1 MSTTSFLIRDGLA
14 SDVEACQNIDHR
26 YQTDFVWQM
35 TLNEQVG
42 SWNVTFRKDRLPRTI
57 ETEYLHN
64 PEHLKLVLGDEHCF
78 LVAVSRDSNEVL
90 GYLTMWHDRMHDLG
104 QIQNIVVDFPLQ
116 RHRIGSRLYAVA
128 RKWAEEHKLSRLMAE
143 VRTQNYPGIAFCQQ
157 MGMHFCGF
165 NDHYLRDQDIAVF
178 FTQSVR

>member
-1 MSTTSFLIRDGLA
+1 MSTISFLIRDGIE
-14 SDVEACQNIDHR
+14 SDVEACLNLDHR

-35 TLNEQVG
+35 TLSEQVG
-42 SWNVTFRKDRLPRTI
+42 GWNVAFRKDRLPRTI
-57 ETEYLHN
+57 EVEYPRN
-64 PEHLKLVLGDEHCF
+64 PHHLKLVLDKEHCF
-78 LVAVSRDSNEVL
+78 LVAVARESNQVL
-90 GYLTMWHDRMHDLG
+90 GYLTMWNDQMHDLG
-104 QIQNIVVDFPLQ
+104 HIQNIVVDFPFQ
-116 RHRIGSRLYAVA
+116 RHRIGHRLHAVA
-128 RKWAEEHKLSRLMAE
+128 RKWAEEQGLPRLMAE